1 MKLSGFSKNRRSHP
15 KNGKKRNTMKK
26 YYGGQHYSTGTH
38 KKYKRFSSR
47 NLMMGNGPGGLE
59 SASRILMK
67 GSGIREADSDD
78 RGVPPSGGQSPD
90 RDEIPTEENPVVE
103 YGDEIRINIENAY
116 NPDRGSNPI
125 FERNP
130 VSIYKYYDFHIDK
143 DGNFYIN
150 YTHGHHNYGHIGDE
164 NNFIVEPGH
173 RVEQSNG
180 YFRVFKTEGNEN
192 VFLNFGV
199 NPVNMRP
206 GKIIKDTKTTGRFET
221 PGLPLKKYEGKKI
234 TPVFFENDSPYTMD
248 QIKEYLLH
256 GRLMFDI
263 NVRTPHAAK
272 RLLNLG
278 LYIIY
283 AKNTGKMY
291 AQYEFINAVF
301 TDPRKKTKG
310 YLVFKKGEPM
320 RKRELSE
327 LSPLVEDLKLRPY
340 DNPTSAFGTEYRE
353 HGKGFES
360 RNKQEFLEGDSYAK
374 VLSEL
379 KRDTRNGKFSSMYTK

>member
-1 MKLSGFSKNRRSHP
+1 
-15 KNGKKRNTMKK
+15 
-26 YYGGQHYSTGTH
+26 
-38 KKYKRFSSR
+38 
-47 NLMMGNGPGGLE
+47 
-59 SASRILMK
+59 MK

-116 NPDRGSNPI
+116 RPDKGSNPI
-125 FERNP
+125 VERNP
-130 VSIYKYYDFHIDK
+130 VSIYNYYGFHIDK

-150 YTHGHHNYGHIGDE
+150 YTNGRHNYGHIGED
-164 NNFIVEPGH
+164 NQFIVEPGH
-173 RVEQSNG
+173 KIDMAQG
-180 YFRVFKTEGNEN
+180 GFQVFKDEK
-192 VFLNFGV
+192 FMNFGV

-221 PGLPLKKYEGKKI
+221 PGLPLKKYEGKNV
-234 TPVFFENDSPYTMD
+234 TPNFYENDSPYTMD
-248 QIKEYLLH
+248 QIKDYFQH
-256 GRLMFDI
+256 GNLFFDVG
-263 NVRTPHAAK
+263 VRTPEAMK

-291 AQYEFINAVF
+291 AQYEFIHAVF

-310 YLVFKKGEPM
+310 YLVFKKGQPM